1 MSAEDIG
8 NLDDLL
14 ALSLKKAEA
23 CIEDAQKLAD
33 EGGFDGAVNR
43 AYYGIFW
50 ALSSVH
56 LIDGNHFRRHKDA
69 IGMFNKNYVHTGIFP
84 KDFGH
89 RVATAETI
97 RHKSDYDILTH
108 ATEATAREQISFAR
122 QFYETVRNYCEQRLH
137 EKKASE

>member
-8 NLDDLL
+8 DMNDLL
-14 ALSLKKAEA
+14 ALSLKKSET
-23 CIEDAQKLAD
+23 CIEDAQKLAG
-33 EGGFDGAVNR
+33 EGSFDGAVNR

-89 RVATAETI
+89 KVATAETV

-108 ATEATAREQISFAR
+108 ATEATAREQISFA
-122 QFYETVRNYCEQRLH
+122 QEFHEAVKEYCEQRIR
-137 EKKASE
+137 EKKGLE